1 MTALAMYNGRRSY
14 SMSDAEW
21 DFQKVHAEYRPRIQ
35 RYLTR
40 LVGEFEA
47 EDLTQEFFVRVSQA
61 LPTFRGEAQLLTWIY
76 RIATNA
82 AVDRMRQ
89 PSYQR
94 TVSADVL
101 ENPDEE
107 EIEVEDRNLW
117 TGKLAPTLEQQVFF
131 KQGFDCFCDFL
142 EQLPDTY
149 RLVTALN
156 QLGDFTA
163 REIADLLGLSLDVV
177 KIRLHRGRARLLQEL
192 KAHCKAEDW
201 L

>member
-1 MTALAMYNGRRSY
+1 
-14 SMSDAEW
+14 MSEAEW
-21 DFQKVHAEYRPRIQ
+21 DFQKIHAEYRPRIQ

-47 EDLTQEFFVRVSQA
+47 EDLTQEVFVRVSQA
-61 LPTFRGEAQLLTWIY
+61 LHSFRGESQLLTWIY

-94 TVSADVL
+94 TVPEDML
-101 ENPDEE
+101 ESPGGDELD
-107 EIEVEDRNLW
+107 VEDHDVW
-117 TGKLAPTLEQQVFF
+117 TGKPAPTLEQQVFF
-131 KQGFDCFCDFL
+131 RQGFDCFCDFL
-142 EQLPDTY
+142 EQLPENY

-156 QLGDFTA
+156 QLGDYTA
-163 REIADLLGLSLDVV
+163 REIAELLGLSVDVV
-177 KIRLHRGRARLLQEL
+177 KIRLHRGKARLLKEL
-192 KAHCKAEDW
+192 KSHCKAEDW